1 MKNKRTTHQ
10 LVLGTIMSA
19 VIIAAYS
26 PVIGQ
31 QAHMG
36 GAPEPQAAADV
47 SGEQLDQV
55 VEAYMA
61 VQEIQSALAEELQG
75 VEDAEV
81 IQNRVDQAAPVMEQ
95 AIVRTG
101 LDAKEYE
108 ALINSISV
116 DPALRAEFIAKVEAA
131 MPAPLATQQPQQA
144 EVPDFSDA
152 QLRQAAQV
160 YNVIIKINQTLQA
173 NLEGVVDADVVQQ
186 HVAKAESD
194 MLQAV
199 SDAGMD
205 VDDYNQIMHAVQ
217 QSPDVQQRF
226 MPFVAD

>member
-1 MKNKRTTHQ
+1 
-10 LVLGTIMSA
+10 MSA

-131 MPAPLATQQPQQA
+131 MPAPPATQQPQQA